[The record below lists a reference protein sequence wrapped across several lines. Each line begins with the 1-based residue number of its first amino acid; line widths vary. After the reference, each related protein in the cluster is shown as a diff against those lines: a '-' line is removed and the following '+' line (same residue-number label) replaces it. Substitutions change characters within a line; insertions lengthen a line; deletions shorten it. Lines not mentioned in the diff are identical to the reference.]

1 MHLADIHDDLVN
13 SKLSDKALLDTRK
26 VGIFSSMDDAL
37 GRDVGL
43 TDALEIPVNDLVIY
57 PTIEI
62 PPLDAVDDP
71 ARWRKF
77 LK

>member
-1 MHLADIHDDLVN
+1 MHLADIHDDLVH
-13 SKLSDKALLDTRK
+13 SKLSNKTLLDTRK
-26 VGIFSSMDDAL
+26 VSIFSSMDDAL

-43 TDALEIPVNDLVIY
+43 TGALEIPVNDLVIY
-57 PTIEI
+57 PAIEI
-62 PPLDAVDDP
+62 TPLDAVDDL